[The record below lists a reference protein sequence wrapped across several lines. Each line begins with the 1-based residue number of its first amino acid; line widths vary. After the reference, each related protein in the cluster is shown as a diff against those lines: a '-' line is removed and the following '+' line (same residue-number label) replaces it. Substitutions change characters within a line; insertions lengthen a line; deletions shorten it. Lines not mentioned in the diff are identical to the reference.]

1 MLKDAPSWYVC
12 VATSQ
17 QVNTERGAARG
28 SCLSASS
35 GRRRAPQSSTPC
47 VYQIGLSHVLGYFVG
62 AAKTF
67 RPK

>member
-1 MLKDAPSWYVC
+1 VLKDAPSWYVC

-17 QVNTERGAARG
+17 QVNTERDAGAG

-35 GRRRAPQSSTPC
+35 GHRRAPQSSTAC

>member
-1 MLKDAPSWYVC
+1 MVKDVPSWCVC

-17 QVNTERGAARG
+17 QVNTARTAARG

-35 GRRRAPQSSTPC
+35 GHRRAPQSSTAC
-47 VYQIGLSHVLGYFVG
+47 VSQIGLSHVLGYFVG